1 MCTYILNWSQRKQ
14 GAPVEPQALFPTAFR
29 KRKAMINDA
38 ERRMEDAIT
47 QEKKYLASVS
57 RKRKRRD
64 REAVES

>member
-1 MCTYILNWSQRKQ
+1 
-14 GAPVEPQALFPTAFR
+14 
-29 KRKAMINDA
+29 MINDA